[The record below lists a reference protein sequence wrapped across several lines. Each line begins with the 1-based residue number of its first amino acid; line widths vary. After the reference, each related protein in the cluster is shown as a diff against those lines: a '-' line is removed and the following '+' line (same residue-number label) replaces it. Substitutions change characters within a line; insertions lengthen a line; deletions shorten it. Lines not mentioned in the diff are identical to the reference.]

1 MQNKIDSVLSSESKA
16 DAMLV
21 EARDEGEKLL
31 LTTRKNIDSEKQKLT
46 EEVTEKNKATL
57 DEAVKAASVEVLKLR
72 EQEEKAAEAIEVAGK
87 GKVKEAAKVVLS
99 ALLEF
104 ADSE

>member
-31 LTTRKNIDSEKQKLT
+31 LATRKNIDDERQKLT
-46 EEVTEKNKATL
+46 QEVVRKNKATL
-57 DEAVKAASVEVLKLR
+57 DKAIETAGKEVLKLR
-72 EQEEKAAEAIEVAGK
+72 EKEEETAAAIKEAGK
-87 GKVKEAAKVVLS
+87 GKIKEAGKVVLS
-99 ALLEF
+99 ALLKF
-104 ADSE
+104 ADS

>member
-31 LTTRKNIDSEKQKLT
+31 LATRKKIDSERQELA
-46 EEVTEKNKATL
+46 EEVVRKNKETL
-57 DEAVKAASVEVLKLR
+57 DKAIKAAETEVLKLR
-72 EQEEKAAEAIEVAGK
+72 EQEKEAAEAIKNAGK
-87 GKVKEAAKVVLS
+87 GKVEDAGKVVLS